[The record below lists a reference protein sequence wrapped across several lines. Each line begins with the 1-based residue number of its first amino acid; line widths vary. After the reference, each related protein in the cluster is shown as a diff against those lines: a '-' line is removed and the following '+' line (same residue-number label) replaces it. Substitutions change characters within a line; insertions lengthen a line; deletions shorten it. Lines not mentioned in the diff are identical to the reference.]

1 MIATSILLDGGS
13 ALWTLL
19 GVGGDPVAGLA
30 VVVTFLDPLLNEVA
44 SDGIVPVFTAGEAE
58 GVAAGALDRPGLH
71 VLHLHGV
78 AAVWTGTPAEQPV
91 ALHEAVGDEML
102 VLQFDPGWN

>member
-1 MIATSILLDGGS
+1 MIATPILLDGGS

-30 VVVTFLDPLLNEVA
+30 VVVTFLDPLLDEVA

-58 GVAAGALDRPGLH
+58 GVAAVAPDRLNGL
-71 VLHLHGV
+71 GEASPYSDSA
-78 AAVWTGTPAEQPV
+78 AAVCRTGAPPNPRRDIKER
-91 ALHEAVGDEML
+91 
-102 VLQFDPGWN
+102 

>member
-30 VVVTFLDPLLNEVA
+30 VVVALLDPLLDEV
-44 SDGIVPVFTAGEAE
+44 
-58 GVAAGALDRPGLH
+58 
-71 VLHLHGV
+71 
-78 AAVWTGTPAEQPV
+78 TPAERV
-91 ALHEAVGDEML
+91 RVIL
-102 VLQFDPGWN
+102 

>member
-1 MIATSILLDGGS
+1 MIATPILLDGGS

-30 VVVTFLDPLLNEVA
+30 VVVTFLDPLLDEVA

-71 VLHLHGV
+71 VLHLHRV

>member
-1 MIATSILLDGGS
+1 MIATPILLDGGS

-58 GVAAGALDRPGLH
+58 GVSAGAFDRPGLH
-71 VLHLHGV
+71 VLHLHRV